1 MMMKMEFGEW
11 NLKIKK
17 RKLIFEKQSTRSRMT
32 ASKIE
37 NVDQKL
43 IINYELL
50 RSTYVDDGNDGGDQL
65 EPEHA
70 KRKS

>member
-1 MMMKMEFGEW
+1 MEPE
-11 NLKIKK
+11 NKK

-37 NVDQKL
+37 NFDQKL
-43 IINYELL
+43 IINYELW
-50 RSTYVDDGNDGGDQL
+50 RNTYVDDGNDGGDQL
-65 EPEHA
+65 EPENE